1 MLLLPAEGT
10 PAEALIAALEEAG
23 LRAEAVSRRLGN
35 VEAVLRRRP
44 DLVAIDAAPP
54 SEPALRLSRRLRG
67 DPRAALLPVVLFNTD
82 PRIGAADAGA
92 DECLPRQTPPRAMGE
107 RFVAILRRRG
117 ILPEAADVCIGPLT
131 VSPSRHKVFVHGRPV
146 SGLTLIEF
154 RTLHALA
161 ARAGRVLTREQIL
174 VATHGEES
182 GISERAVD
190 VQVVGLRRKLGAAAS
205 LIESVRGV
213 GYRMSDESE

>member
-10 PAEALIAALEEAG
+10 PTEALITALEETG
-23 LRAEAVSRRLGN
+23 LRAETLSRWLGTA
-35 VEAVLRRRP
+35 EAVLRRRP
-44 DLVAIDAAPP
+44 ALVAIDAAPP
-54 SEPALRLSRRLRG
+54 SEPAVRLSRRLRG
-67 DPRAALLPVVLFNTD
+67 DPRAALLPIVLFNAD
-82 PRIGAADAGA
+82 SSIGAAAVGA
-92 DECLPRQTPPRAMGE
+92 DDCLPRQTPARTLAE
-107 RFVAILRRRG
+107 RFAAILRRRG

-131 VSPSRHKVFVHGRPV
+131 ISPSRHKVFVHGRPV

-205 LIESVRGV
+205 RIESVRGV
-213 GYRMSDESE
+213 GYRMSDESD